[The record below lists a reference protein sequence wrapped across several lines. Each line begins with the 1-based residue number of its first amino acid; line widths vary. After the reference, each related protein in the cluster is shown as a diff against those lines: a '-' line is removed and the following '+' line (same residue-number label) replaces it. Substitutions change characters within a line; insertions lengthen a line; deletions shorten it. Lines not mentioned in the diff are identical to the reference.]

1 MKVCDRVRG
10 FKKKTKTKGR
20 QERLCMYEF
29 ERVCTRAIERNP
41 SLLVVLQRSASFVFV
56 IFCEVGRPLK
66 VCPLFVGSITAT
78 SSENSSPATTADYHS
93 FSMLDYCSNE
103 SNSPGYQQNPSP
115 TTMASLLNMN
125 MNVNMETS
133 RQTAF
138 VLSNPPLAAL
148 HNMTEMKIPTSTM
161 LAQSGYPQTS
171 LKQLQGLFASQSTPH
186 GINDILGRPGNATT
200 NTAFGV
206 PRLNTTAA
214 TGMYFTP
221 QTRFPKLAE
230 LPGRQPIY
238 WPGVLPGSW
247 RPQGKFCIILFVSR
261 TLVLYINACV
271 GKRTQA
277 LSRAEPSTITNTH
290 VCM

>member
-1 MKVCDRVRG
+1 
-10 FKKKTKTKGR
+10 
-20 QERLCMYEF
+20 
-29 ERVCTRAIERNP
+29 
-41 SLLVVLQRSASFVFV
+41 
-56 IFCEVGRPLK
+56 
-66 VCPLFVGSITAT
+66 
-78 SSENSSPATTADYHS
+78 
-93 FSMLDYCSNE
+93 MLDYCSNE

-186 GINDILGRPGNATT
+186 GINDILGRPANTTT

-247 RPQGKFCIILFVSR
+247 RPQGKFSIAFFFFVKGPR
-261 TLVLYINACV
+261 YI
-271 GKRTQA
+271 
-277 LSRAEPSTITNTH
+277 
-290 VCM
+290 